1 MLTLYTKA
9 ICPYCTRAKAWLQ
22 KNEIAYQE
30 IDISEDNTARDMLR
44 EHGHKTIPQL
54 YLNGEV
60 FVEGGYEGLSQQDPK
75 ILKERI
81 AARI

>member
-1 MLTLYTKA
+1 MLTLYTKSV
-9 ICPYCTRAKAWLQ
+9 CPYCTRAKSWLQ
-22 KNEIAYQE
+22 KHDIAYQE
-30 IDISEDNTARDMLR
+30 IDISKDDAARDMLR

-54 YLNGEV
+54 YLGDEV

-81 AARI
+81 AARG